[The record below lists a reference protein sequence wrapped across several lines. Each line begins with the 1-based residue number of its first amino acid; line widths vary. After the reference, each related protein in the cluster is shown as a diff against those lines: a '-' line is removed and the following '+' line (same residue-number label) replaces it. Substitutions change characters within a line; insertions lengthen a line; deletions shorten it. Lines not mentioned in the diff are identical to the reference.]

1 MKKKLAVLLWAASP
15 ERPELCAAPFF
26 HASAAAAMDVE
37 VEMFFTS
44 RSVRLLVKGVA
55 DRLYPADGRERS
67 VGEYLREAHAHGAKL
82 FACSQAMAAHGVTDR
97 MLIPEVA
104 GHAGAAAFIAR
115 ALDEDCATLT
125 Y

>member
-15 ERPELCAAPFF
+15 ERPELCATPFF
-26 HASAAAAMDVE
+26 HAAAAAAMDVE
-37 VEMFFTS
+37 VEIFFTS

-55 DRLYPADGRERS
+55 DRLYPGEGRERS

-82 FACSQAMAAHGVTDR
+82 FACTQAMAAHGVADR
-97 MLIPEVA
+97 MLIAEVA
-104 GHAGAAAFIAR
+104 GHGGAAAFIAR
-115 ALDEDCATLT
+115 ALDAEWATLT